1 MMAAQDDLDELE
13 AELEDYVDDEDEDDL
28 PPVKRLWKKYKLFII
43 PLASLPVFGLVIWAS
58 TGDSTIADRKVV
70 VIPELANQPGQ
81 PIKVKPEQPGGQVVE
96 GKDKAV
102 FNVVTK
108 GENEGKIAIV
118 APPEEPKDPA
128 DAAEAEGPIAMAPE
142 AAADAEGPIAMAPEG
157 VEKTPKPG
165 EESADAKVLPPPTP
179 PENEGEVAT
188 ELPAPA
194 APPADDAKAADTK
207 KAENILPAPPAEVP
221 AADVKEMDQP
231 AKVATTEPEQSAK
244 PAPPAEK
251 KDVASADNQITVV
264 IPKKPDDKETQ
275 VAAVTAKPAAPKV
288 TPPPSSGSSA
298 TTPMRTMSGVYRVQ
312 IASAR
317 SEGAAKTLWNKQVNK
332 HPDVLG
338 QLPLTVQQAV
348 IQDRGTFYRVQG
360 GAFSDR
366 ETADAVCRKL
376 KARGQDCLVVRP

>member
-1 MMAAQDDLDELE
+1 MAAQDDLDELE

-70 VIPELANQPGQ
+70 VIPELANKPGQ
-81 PIKVKPEQPGGQVVE
+81 AIKVKPEQPGGQTVE

-128 DAAEAEGPIAMAPE
+128 QAAEGEGPIAMV
-142 AAADAEGPIAMAPEG
+142 PEG
-157 VEKTPKPG
+157 AEKTPKPG
-165 EESADAKVLPPPTP
+165 KDSADATVLPPPTP
-179 PENEGEVAT
+179 PENEGEVAA
-188 ELPAPA
+188 ELPAPD
-194 APPADDAKAADTK
+194 APAGDAKSANTK
-207 KAENILPAPPAEVP
+207 TAENILPAPPVEVP
-221 AADVKEMDQP
+221 TADVKEDQP
-231 AKVATTEPEQSAK
+231 AKVAMEPEQPAKVAMEAEQPAK
-244 PAPPAEK
+244 PAQQAEK
-251 KDVASADNQITVV
+251 KDVASGDNQMTVV
-264 IPKKPDDKETQ
+264 IPKKSDDKEAQ
-275 VAAVTAKPAAPKV
+275 VAAVTPKPAAPKV
-288 TPPPSSGSSA
+288 TPPPSTGSGA

-332 HPDVLG
+332 HPDLLG

-360 GAFSDR
+360 GAFNDR